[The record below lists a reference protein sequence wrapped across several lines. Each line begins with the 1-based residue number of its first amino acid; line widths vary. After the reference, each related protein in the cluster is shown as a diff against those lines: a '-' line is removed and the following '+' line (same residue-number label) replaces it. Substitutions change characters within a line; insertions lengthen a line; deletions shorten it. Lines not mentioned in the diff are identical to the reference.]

1 MQILH
6 KIYFYIYI
14 MDDIRIINDKTGD
27 VKYVS
32 QLVANDTKMLAY
44 YGFKIQHLE
53 KKEDKEFFEKAV
65 DSTLQAYDKAVEK
78 IEQRIVSEI
87 QVLNPAPKRGRK
99 PNKL

>member
-1 MQILH
+1 
-6 KIYFYIYI
+6 

-44 YGFKIQHLE
+44 YGFRIQNLP
-53 KKEDKEFFEKAV
+53 KKE
-65 DSTLQAYDKAVEK
+65 VE
-78 IEQRIVSEI
+78 EVSNEI